1 MQREELSGQDA
12 GHQNAFGPQSGSQ
25 GPPDDRISM

>member
-1 MQREELSGQDA
+1 MQREEKSGQDA

-25 GPPDDRISM
+25 KVISEVDR